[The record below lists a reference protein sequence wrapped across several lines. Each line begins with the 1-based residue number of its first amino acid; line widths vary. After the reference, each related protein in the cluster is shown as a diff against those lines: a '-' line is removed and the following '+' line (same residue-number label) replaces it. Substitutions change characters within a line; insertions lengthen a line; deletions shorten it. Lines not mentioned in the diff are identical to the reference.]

1 MERSYGRYALFL
13 FVLGVSRAVPG
24 DLRLSRRQRRSSHL
38 PTQMASRRSAEASS
52 DALTRACVSPSWTRP
67 CRRPSRRCSSRGR
80 PRAPGSARSGSA
92 GSRARWPRVLHHE
105 RQQLPEDLLERG
117 EQPLRRGRPRLQLA
131 VRPAPGF
138 RFGLLVHALTDR
150 LKRYRLSRRPCR
162 SFCLQ
167 AGRRGPAVRAPVP
180 RSRIRGAS
188 LCLRPRGPSFFG
200 RRGRTGRRRNGR
212 K

>member
-1 MERSYGRYALFL
+1 MERSYGRYAFFL

-38 PTQMASRRSAEASS
+38 PTQIASRRSAEASS

-117 EQPLRRGRPRLQLA
+117 EQPLRRGRPQLQLA

-138 RFGLLVHALTDR
+138 RFRPVGSRPDRPSQALPT
-150 LKRYRLSRRPCR
+150 LTTTLPKFLPSSRPARPCGACSSPSITYSWGFTLPSATR
-162 SFCLQ
+162 TFILWKKGSN
-167 AGRRGPAVRAPVP
+167 RPAA
-180 RSRIRGAS
+180 
-188 LCLRPRGPSFFG
+188 
-200 RRGRTGRRRNGR
+200 
-212 K
+212 